1 MELKGFIALCSRFL
15 SLLPDLNF
23 PGGEL
28 CQLLAFRETS

>member
-15 SLLPDLNF
+15 SLLPVLKQDNTLTF

-28 CQLLAFRETS
+28 